1 MTDEE
6 IEVMKNT
13 IIHQREYIQELKDVL
28 DSYEDIIK
36 EHIAI
41 RRAEMKLNKD
51 LWQKYIDGELQ

>member
-6 IEVMKNT
+6 IEVLKNT

>member
-1 MTDEE
+1 MSDEE
-6 IEVMKNT
+6 IEMMKNT
-13 IIHQREYIQELKDVL
+13 ITHQRQYIQELKDLL

-41 RRAEMKLNKD
+41 RRSEMNDNKD